1 MVSSPDRP
9 GNQKLRSDPMAL
21 VNAKAFGP
29 WAGSSELRSASSF
42 RPGPAPVGGA
52 CVTPAKKLVGGVS
65 RHDRGGGCRLFKV
78 KVSETD
84 PKITPDQ
91 ASLSTI
97 SDPGGVIQPAS
108 QHFSAVND
116 SGRQAHLTDQQTEK
130 TKILKPPL
138 ISWATPEQNRLFR
151 VTPTQDGTIRRLA
164 FGARNI
170 KTRLIDCFADA
181 SVAQSWVPAGASQIT

>member
-130 TKILKPPL
+130 TKILKTPPDKL
-138 ISWATPEQNRLFR
+138 GHTRTEPFVSCNTHA
-151 VTPTQDGTIRRLA
+151 RRHDQAASLWCTKHKDA
-164 FGARNI
+164 
-170 KTRLIDCFADA
+170 AD
-181 SVAQSWVPAGASQIT
+181 